1 MRSPTLT
8 AVLAFVTAT
17 SAGAPRLALAQAPA
31 VAPPSP
37 PHRIVIS
44 TLVNQADGAALD
56 FQGGECEVDTDG
68 RAMTCEFQQVFLTAS
83 PLDANTC
90 LVTTNRYVRRFQQ
103 TAARIWL
110 SRDEPV
116 GACGVEEQATLTDE
130 GDGRRWSLEQRKV
143 VTRPEAAGCK
153 APAPAPEV
161 LSWRNAR
168 RPLPCRFVQ
177 PGALR

>member
-1 MRSPTLT
+1 MRASIST

-17 SAGAPRLALAQAPA
+17 SAGCSRPALAQASA
-31 VAPPSP
+31 AAAPSAPQ
-37 PHRIVIS
+37 RLVIAA
-44 TLVNQADGAALD
+44 LVSQTDSAALD
-56 FQGGECEVDTDG
+56 FQGGECEVEADG

-83 PLDANTC
+83 PLDGNTC
-90 LVTTNRYVRRFQQ
+90 LVTTNRYARRFQQ
-103 TAARIWL
+103 TSARTWF

-116 GACGVEEQATLTDE
+116 GACGIEEQATLTDE

-143 VTRPEAAGCK
+143 VTRPGAAGC
-153 APAPAPEV
+153 PAPPPPPEV